1 MKGKRDIIV
10 LIVDGIFV
18 KKIWLMTQTPVLML
32 LNYIIIPYIT
42 KKGFLDAISASWSIK
57 VFLVAVAVVFSN
69 ILMSQKYH
77 NIKNKCNPFTK
88 Q

>member
-1 MKGKRDIIV
+1 MKVKRQNCAYRWWDLCQICSNDTNPCTHINP
-10 LIVDGIFV
+10 F
-18 KKIWLMTQTPVLML
+18 
-32 LNYIIIPYIT
+32 IP
-42 KKGFLDAISASWSIK
+42 KKGFLDTISASWSIK
-57 VFLVAVAVVFSN
+57 ASLVPSAIVSPN